1 MPIASPSPL
10 LLLPRREITLAGE
23 PAVMA
28 CTLLSMYWFEQEAGR
43 NPPPGRAMTRTL
55 LWSLLVTFQPRLTVR
70 DVGAL
75 GPREYALAVDAAT
88 SLIAP
93 AGGAEKAQERPGDA
107 KPLEWRET
115 WALGRYDI
123 GLSEDEFWHLS
134 PGLFDALWHRVE
146 LAHERALEGH
156 AMTCA
161 AVTNVHI
168 DPETSVPVSP
178 DFFMPGERGKA
189 EHARLAAEQRAAMKA
204 KLREGAA
211 LLGGL
216 TRTK

>member
-1 MPIASPSPL
+1 
-10 LLLPRREITLAGE
+10 
-23 PAVMA
+23 MA
-28 CTLLSMYWFEQEAGR
+28 CTLLSMYRFEQEAGR
-43 NPPPGRAMTRTL
+43 NPAPGRAMTRTL
-55 LWSLLVTFQPRLTVR
+55 LWSLLVTFQPHLTVR

-75 GPREYALAVDAAT
+75 GPREYALAVDAAA

-93 AGGAEKAQERPGDA
+93 PGAAADANARPPDG

-115 WALGRYDI
+115 WALGRFDL
-123 GLSEDEFWHLS
+123 GLSEAEFWHLS

-146 LAHERALEGH
+146 LAHERTLEGH

-168 DPETSVPVSP
+168 DPEKSAPVSP

-189 EHARLAAEQRAAMKA
+189 EHARIAAEQRAALRA
-204 KLREGAA
+204 KLHDGMA
-211 LLGGL
+211 LLGGQ
-216 TRTK
+216 RK

>member
-28 CTLLSMYWFEQEAGR
+28 CSLLSMYRFEQEAGR
-43 NPPPGRAMTRTL
+43 NPAPGRAMTRTL
-55 LWSLLVTFQPRLTVR
+55 VWSLLVTFQPRLTVR

-75 GPREYALAVDAAT
+75 QPREWAQAIHAAGE
-88 SLIAP
+88 LIASP
-93 AGGAEKAQERPGDA
+93 GGAKEAQERPADS

-115 WALGRYDI
+115 WALGRVDL
-123 GLSEDEFWHLS
+123 GLSEEEFWHLS
-134 PGLFDALWHRVE
+134 PGLFDALWARVE
-146 LAHERALEGH
+146 AAHERYLEGH
-156 AMTCA
+156 AMVCA

-168 DPETSVPVSP
+168 DPEKSAPVSP

-189 EHARLAAEQRAAMKA
+189 EYARLAAEQRAAMKA

-211 LLGGL
+211 ILGG
-216 TRTK
+216 RRK

>member
-1 MPIASPSPL
+1 
-10 LLLPRREITLAGE
+10 
-23 PAVMA
+23 MA
-28 CTLLSMYWFEQEAGR
+28 CTLYSLWRFEQEAGR
-43 NPPPGRAMTRTL
+43 NPAPGRAMTRTL
-55 LWSLLVTFQPRLTVR
+55 IWSLLVTFQPRLTVR

-75 GPREYALAVDAAT
+75 EPAEYVAAVDAAA
-88 SLIAP
+88 SLIEP
-93 AGGAEKAQERPGDA
+93 PGGAQAAQERPADA

-115 WALGRYDI
+115 WALGRFDL

-134 PGLFDALWHRVE
+134 PGLFDALWHRFE

-168 DPETSVPVSP
+168 DPEKGTPVQP

-189 EHARLAAEQRAAMKA
+189 EHARIAAEQRAALRA
-204 KLREGAA
+204 KVREGAA
-211 LLGGL
+211 LLGGK
-216 TRTK
+216 RK

>member
-1 MPIASPSPL
+1 M
-10 LLLPRREITLAGE
+10 LLLPRREVTIAGAPATMASTLYAW
-23 PAVMA
+23 
-28 CTLLSMYWFEQEAGR
+28 YRFEQQAGR
-43 NPPPGRAMTRTL
+43 HPAPGRATSRTL
-55 LWSLLVTFQPRLTVR
+55 LWSLLVTFQPGLSVR

-75 GPREYALAVDAAT
+75 EPREWAVAIDAA
-88 SLIAP
+88 SALIASP
-93 AGGAEKAQERPGDA
+93 GGAETAKERPPDA

-115 WALGRYDI
+115 WALGRFDL

-168 DPETSVPVSP
+168 DPEKGSPVSP
-178 DFFMPGERGKA
+178 DFFMPGERHEREVK
-189 EHARLAAEQRAAMKA
+189 RLAAEQRAALKA
-204 KLREGAA
+204 KVRDGAA
-211 LLGGL
+211 LLGG
-216 TRTK
+216 RRK

>member
-1 MPIASPSPL
+1 
-10 LLLPRREITLAGE
+10 
-23 PAVMA
+23 MA
-28 CTLLSMYWFEQEAGR
+28 CTLLSMYRFEQEAGR
-43 NPPPGRAMTRTL
+43 NPAPGRTMTRTL
-55 LWSLLVTFQPRLTVR
+55 VWSLLVTFQPHLSVR

-75 GPREYALAVDAAT
+75 GPREYALAIDAA
-88 SLIAP
+88 SALIAP
-93 AGGAEKAQERPGDA
+93 PGGAEKARENPADA

-115 WALGRYDI
+115 WALGRVDL

-134 PGLFDALWHRVE
+134 PGLFDALWARVE
-146 LAHERALEGH
+146 AAHERALEGH
-156 AMTCA
+156 AMVCA

-168 DPETSVPVSP
+168 DPEKGSPVSP
-178 DFFMPGERGKA
+178 DYFMPGERGKA

-211 LLGGL
+211 LLGGR

>member
-1 MPIASPSPL
+1 
-10 LLLPRREITLAGE
+10 
-23 PAVMA
+23 MA
-28 CTLLSMYWFEQEAGR
+28 CTLHGLYRFEQEAGR
-43 NPPPGRAMTRTL
+43 NPALGRAMTRTL

-75 GPREYALAVDAAT
+75 EPREYVAAVDAAA

-93 AGGAEKAQERPGDA
+93 PGGAQNAQERPADA

-115 WALGRYDI
+115 WALGRFDL

-134 PGLFDALWHRVE
+134 PGLFDALWSRFE

-168 DPETSVPVSP
+168 DPEKGTPVHP
-178 DFFMPGERGKA
+178 DFFMPGKRGEA
-189 EHARLAAEQRAAMKA
+189 EQKRLAAEQRAALKA
-204 KLREGAA
+204 KLRDGAA
-211 LLGGL
+211 LLGG
-216 TRTK
+216 RKK

>member
-28 CTLLSMYWFEQEAGR
+28 CTLLSMYRFEQEAGR
-43 NPPPGRAMTRTL
+43 NPAPGRAMTRTL
-55 LWSLLVTFQPRLTVR
+55 LWSLLVTFQPRLAVR

-75 GPREYALAVDAAT
+75 GPREYALAVDAAAA
-88 SLIAP
+88 LIAP
-93 AGGAEKAQERPGDA
+93 PGAANAKDRPADA

-115 WALGRYDI
+115 WALGRYDL
-123 GLSEDEFWHLS
+123 GLAEDEFWHLS

-146 LAHERALEGH
+146 LAHERTLEGH
-156 AMTCA
+156 AMVCA

-168 DPETSVPVSP
+168 DPEKSSPVSP

-189 EHARLAAEQRAAMKA
+189 EHARIAAEQRAALRA
-204 KLREGAA
+204 KLHDGMA
-211 LLGGL
+211 LLGGQ
-216 TRTK
+216 RK

>member
-28 CTLLSMYWFEQEAGR
+28 CTLLGLYRFEQQAGR
-43 NPPPGRAMTRTL
+43 NPAPGRAMTRTL
-55 LWSLLVTFQPRLTVR
+55 LWSLLITFQPRLTVR

-75 GPREYALAVDAAT
+75 EPREYVAAVDAAT
-88 SLIAP
+88 ALIEP
-93 AGGAEKAQERPGDA
+93 SGGAQDAQERPADA

-115 WALGRYDI
+115 WALGRFDL

-134 PGLFDALWHRVE
+134 PGLFDALWTRFE
-146 LAHERALEGH
+146 LAHERYLEGH

-168 DPETSVPVSP
+168 DQEKGTPVSP
-178 DFFMPGERGKA
+178 DFFMPGKRGEA
-189 EHARLAAEQRAAMKA
+189 EHKRIAAEQRAAMKA
-204 KLREGAA
+204 KLRDGMQI
-211 LLGGL
+211 LGGK
-216 TRTK
+216 RK